1 MSANGQDCQGGLG
14 RWAPAEHVKTPVP
27 LFSESLQQEQ
37 SFGIRGPGLEQTGA
51 LAGRGC
57 DCLICPLSR
66 PNPLSCPGCFTPGNV
81 LVPFAGAI
89 KVKHVEAE
97 GFHLL
102 FTFGPLKEIGCLRE
116 PGSLHL
122 DLMPWSL
129 PACS

>member
-1 MSANGQDCQGGLG
+1 MSHL
-14 RWAPAEHVKTPVP
+14 PVVTAE
-27 LFSESLQQEQ
+27 SAQ
-37 SFGIRGPGLEQTGA
+37 
-51 LAGRGC
+51 
-57 DCLICPLSR
+57 LSR
-66 PNPLSCPGCFTPGNV
+66 LFYPGNV

-122 DLMPWSL
+122 DLMPRGL